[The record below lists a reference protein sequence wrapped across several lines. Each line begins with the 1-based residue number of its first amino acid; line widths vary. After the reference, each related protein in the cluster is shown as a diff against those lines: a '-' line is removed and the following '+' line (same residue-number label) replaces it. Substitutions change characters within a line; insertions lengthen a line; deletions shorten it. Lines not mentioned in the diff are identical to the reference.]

1 MRHTRHNAENGHDG
15 RANEQGRG
23 VSQLRHGLLGHGLR
37 GRHACDDDC
46 SGQRQEQRRD
56 LRDEPVANRQQGLC
70 LLCHSAPIPE
80 ERFQGNLAPSLVTL
94 VQGKSELELRQSI
107 EDPSIRRPGTIM
119 PAYFRIDHLRQV
131 AKNQQGKT
139 LLSSEQIDDVV
150 AYLMTLRQP

>member
-1 MRHTRHNAENGHDG
+1 MTQELQRVVKLMMVMAQAITMLATAHAAGDSQKG
-15 RANEQGRG
+15 RAI
-23 VSQLRHGLLGHGLR
+23 
-37 GRHACDDDC
+37 
-46 SGQRQEQRRD
+46 
-56 LRDEPVANRQQGLC
+56 VANRQQGLC